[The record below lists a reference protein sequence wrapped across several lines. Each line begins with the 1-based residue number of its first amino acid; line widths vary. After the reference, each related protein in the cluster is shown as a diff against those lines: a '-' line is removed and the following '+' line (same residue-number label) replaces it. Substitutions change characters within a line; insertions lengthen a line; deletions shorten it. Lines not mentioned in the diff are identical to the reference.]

1 MESNMPKAYVLLN
14 VESGSE
20 DPVLKQLREISVVE
34 EAHVSYGVYDLIVKV
49 HSETMDEMKE
59 AISHKIRNIKQV
71 RSTLTLI
78 IIDG

>member
-20 DPVLKQLREISVVE
+20 DPVLKQLREISIVE

-49 HSETMDEMKE
+49 HSGTMDEMKE

-78 IIDG
+78 IVEG